1 MNVEKLSKK
10 FLFYGVSIIVLFF
23 IWGLINIL
31 FLEESFSIPVIIG
44 CVIGIILII
53 TGNVVKRVKWLY
65 KFNNK
70 KSLIFKALRLW
81 TNWT

>member
-1 MNVEKLSKK
+1 MNVEKLSKN

-70 KSLIFKALRLW
+70 KSLIFKALFIIDL
-81 TNWT
+81 

>member
-10 FLFYGVSIIVLFF
+10 FLFYGVSIIVIFF

-31 FLEESFSIPVIIG
+31 FLEESFFIPVIIG

-53 TGNVVKRVKWLY
+53 TGNVVKR
-65 KFNNK
+65 
-70 KSLIFKALRLW
+70 FK
-81 TNWT
+81 

>member
-10 FLFYGVSIIVLFF
+10 FLFYGVSIIVIFF
-23 IWGLINIL
+23 IWGLITIL

-53 TGNVVKRVKWLY
+53 TGNVVKRVK
-65 KFNNK
+65 
-70 KSLIFKALRLW
+70 
-81 TNWT
+81 

>member
-1 MNVEKLSKK
+1 MNVEKLSKN

-53 TGNVVKRVKWLY
+53 TGNVVKHVK
-65 KFNNK
+65 
-70 KSLIFKALRLW
+70 
-81 TNWT
+81 

>member
-23 IWGLINIL
+23 IWGLINKL

-53 TGNVVKRVKWLY
+53 TGNVVKRVK
-65 KFNNK
+65 
-70 KSLIFKALRLW
+70 
-81 TNWT
+81 

>member
-10 FLFYGVSIIVLFF
+10 FLFYGVSIIVLYF

-70 KSLIFKALRLW
+70 KSLIFKALFIIDL
-81 TNWT
+81 

>member
-44 CVIGIILII
+44 CVIGCVIGIILII
-53 TGNVVKRVKWLY
+53 TGNVVKRVK
-65 KFNNK
+65 
-70 KSLIFKALRLW
+70 
-81 TNWT
+81 